1 VAIAT
6 LPVSPHVPDI
16 AGHDTRAGS
25 SHSRTANRQAGAPI
39 DKVTMKTTITSTA
52 AALAAL
58 AVTASAGAAGTNTH
72 WEYQGKTGAAH
83 WGELAPDFSACRQ
96 GKAQSPIDIRMPKA
110 GTPAPIGFAYHGS
123 SADIVN
129 NGHTV
134 QVDLADAGGI
144 DVAGTTYRLVQFH
157 FHTPS
162 EEAVNGKRY
171 PLVAHLVHKSD
182 AGELAVVA
190 VLFKQ
195 GRDNAAL
202 APVFAGMPAAA
213 GEKRE
218 AVTEFD
224 AASLLPAQHGY
235 YGYTGS
241 LTTPPCSEG
250 VRWHILK
257 QPVEVSAAQLAA
269 FRKLYRMN
277 ARPVQPLNGRTVVI
291 NR

>member
-1 VAIAT
+1 MK
-6 LPVSPHVPDI
+6 S
-16 AGHDTRAGS
+16 
-25 SHSRTANRQAGAPI
+25 
-39 DKVTMKTTITSTA
+39 KVKLALTVI
-52 AALAAL
+52 AALAA
-58 AVTASAGAAGTNTH
+58 TASAGAADTRPH
-72 WEYQGKTGAAH
+72 WEYQGKAGAAH
-83 WGELAPDFSACRQ
+83 WGELAPDFAACGR
-96 GKAQSPIDIRMPKA
+96 GKAQSPIDIRAPRA
-110 GTPAPIGFAYHGS
+110 GAASPIGFAYRAS

-134 QVDLADAGGI
+134 QVDLADGGDI

-162 EEAVNGKRY
+162 EEAVNGRRY
-171 PLVAHLVHKSD
+171 PLVAHLVHRSD

-190 VLFKQ
+190 VLFKR

-202 APVFAGMPAAA
+202 GPVFAGMPATA
-213 GEKRE
+213 GEKR
-218 AVTEFD
+218 AATAEFD
-224 AASLLPAQHGY
+224 AAALLPERRGY

-257 QPVEVSAAQLAA
+257 EPVEVSSAQLAA

-277 ARPVQPLNGRTVVI
+277 ARPVQPLNGRVVEVTQ
-291 NR
+291 

>member
-1 VAIAT
+1 MKLAIA
-6 LPVSPHVPDI
+6 P
-16 AGHDTRAGS
+16 
-25 SHSRTANRQAGAPI
+25 
-39 DKVTMKTTITSTA
+39 
-52 AALAAL
+52 LAAL
-58 AVTASAGAAGTNTH
+58 AVAAGAGAAGNSTH
-72 WEYQGKTGAAH
+72 WEYQGKAGAEH
-83 WGELAPDFSACRQ
+83 WGELAPEFSACRE
-96 GKAQSPIDIRMPKA
+96 GKAQSPVNIRAHRA
-110 GTPAPIGFAYHGS
+110 GTSAPIGFGYRAG

-134 QVDLADAGGI
+134 QVDLADGGGI
-144 DVAGTTYRLVQFH
+144 EVAGTRYRLVQFH

-162 EEAVNGKRY
+162 EEAINGRRY
-171 PLVAHLVHKSD
+171 PLVAHLVHKND

-190 VLFKQ
+190 VLFRK

-213 GEKRE
+213 GEKR
-218 AVTEFD
+218 AAGVEFD
-224 AASLLPAQHGY
+224 PATLLPARRSY

-257 QPVEVSAAQLAA
+257 QPVEVSPAQLAA

-277 ARPVQPLNGRTVVI
+277 ARPVQPLNGREVVV
-291 NR
+291 NP

>member
-1 VAIAT
+1 MK
-6 LPVSPHVPDI
+6 
-16 AGHDTRAGS
+16 
-25 SHSRTANRQAGAPI
+25 SRI
-39 DKVTMKTTITSTA
+39 KLVA
-52 AALAAL
+52 AALAAS
-58 AVTASAGAAGTNTH
+58 AVAASAGAASTNAH
-72 WEYQGKTGAAH
+72 WDYQGKAGAEH
-83 WGELAPDFSACRQ
+83 WGELAPDFAACAK
-96 GKAQSPIDIRMPKA
+96 GKAQSPVDIRAPKA
-110 GTPAPIGFAYHGS
+110 GTSAPIGFGYHAS

-144 DVAGTTYRLVQFH
+144 DLAGVTYRLVQFH

-171 PLVAHLVHKSD
+171 PLVAHLVHKND

-190 VLFKQ
+190 VLFKR

-213 GEKRE
+213 GEKR
-218 AVTEFD
+218 AAAAEFD
-224 AASLLPAQHGY
+224 PASLLPVQHGY

-257 QPVEVSAAQLAA
+257 EPVEVSPAQLAA
-269 FRKLYRMN
+269 FRKLYKMN
-277 ARPVQPLNGRTVVI
+277 ARPVQPLNGRVVVAH
-291 NR
+291 

>member
-1 VAIAT
+1 MKAKINLTVA
-6 LPVSPHVPDI
+6 
-16 AGHDTRAGS
+16 
-25 SHSRTANRQAGAPI
+25 
-39 DKVTMKTTITSTA
+39 A

-58 AVTASAGAAGTNTH
+58 AAAASVQAAGSGAR
-72 WEYQGKTGAAH
+72 WEYQGKAGAAH
-83 WGELAPDFSACRQ
+83 WGELASDFSACRQ
-96 GKAQSPIDIRMPKA
+96 GKAQSPVDIRATRP
-110 GTPAPIGFAYHGS
+110 GTPAPIGFGYRAS
-123 SADIVN
+123 AADIVN

-134 QVDLADAGGI
+134 QVDLADGGGI
-144 DVAGTTYRLVQFH
+144 DVAGLNYRLVQFH

-171 PLVAHLVHKSD
+171 PLVAHLVHKND

-190 VLFKQ
+190 VLFKR

-202 APVFAGMPAAA
+202 APVFASLPATA
-213 GEKRE
+213 GEKRT
-218 AVTEFD
+218 AGTEFD
-224 AASLLPAQHGY
+224 AAALLPEQRGY
-235 YGYTGS
+235 YGYMGS

-257 QPVEVSAAQLAA
+257 QPVEVSSSQLAA

-277 ARPVQPLNGRTVVI
+277 ARPVQPLNGRVIVV

>member
-1 VAIAT
+1 MKAKMN
-6 LPVSPHVPDI
+6 L
-16 AGHDTRAGS
+16 
-25 SHSRTANRQAGAPI
+25 TAA
-39 DKVTMKTTITSTA
+39 A

-58 AVTASAGAAGTNTH
+58 AVTASVQAAASGAR
-72 WEYQGKTGAAH
+72 WEYQGKAGAAH

-96 GKAQSPIDIRMPKA
+96 GKAQSPVDIRATRA
-110 GTPAPIGFAYHGS
+110 GTPTPIGFGYRAS
-123 SADIVN
+123 AADIVN

-134 QVDLADAGGI
+134 QVDLADGGGI
-144 DVAGTTYRLVQFH
+144 DVAGSNYRLVQFH

-171 PLVAHLVHKSD
+171 PLVAHLVHKND

-190 VLFKQ
+190 VLFKR

-202 APVFAGMPAAA
+202 APVFASLPATA
-213 GEKRE
+213 GEKR
-218 AVTEFD
+218 AAGAEFD
-224 AASLLPAQHGY
+224 AGSLLPAQRAY
-235 YGYTGS
+235 YGYMGS

-257 QPVEVSAAQLAA
+257 QPVEVSASQLAA

-277 ARPVQPLNGRTVVI
+277 ARPVQPLNGRVVVV

>member
-1 VAIAT
+1 MKAT
-6 LPVSPHVPDI
+6 VKL
-16 AGHDTRAGS
+16 
-25 SHSRTANRQAGAPI
+25 
-39 DKVTMKTTITSTA
+39 VT

-58 AVTASAGAAGTNTH
+58 AVTTGAGAAGTGAR
-72 WEYQGKTGAAH
+72 WEYQGKAGAAH

-96 GKAQSPIDIRMPKA
+96 GKAQSPVKIRA
-110 GTPAPIGFAYHGS
+110 ARTGTHAPIGFGYHAS

-144 DVAGTTYRLVQFH
+144 DVAGVTYRLVQFH

-162 EEAVNGKRY
+162 EEIIDDRRY

-190 VLFKQ
+190 VLFRQ

-202 APVFAGMPAAA
+202 ASVFANMPATAGGRRAA
-213 GEKRE
+213 G
-218 AVTEFD
+218 ADFD
-224 AASLLPAQHGY
+224 PAALLPARRGY

-257 QPVEVSAAQLAA
+257 QPVEVSPVQLAA
-269 FRKLYRMN
+269 FRRLYRMN
-277 ARPVQPLNGRTVVI
+277 ARPVQPLNGRVVVV
-291 NR
+291 NP

>member
-1 VAIAT
+1 MN
-6 LPVSPHVPDI
+6 
-16 AGHDTRAGS
+16 
-25 SHSRTANRQAGAPI
+25 SRVKLVRLI
-39 DKVTMKTTITSTA
+39 
-52 AALAAL
+52 AALAAS
-58 AVTASAGAAGTNTH
+58 AVTASVAAADTSAR
-72 WEYQGKTGAAH
+72 WEYRGKAGAAH

-96 GKAQSPIDIRMPKA
+96 GRAQSPVDIRA
-110 GTPAPIGFAYHGS
+110 SRTSRTGTSAPIGFGYRAG
-123 SADIVN
+123 SADFVN

-134 QVDLADAGGI
+134 QVDLQDGGSI
-144 DVAGTTYRLVQFH
+144 DVAGASYRLVQFH

-162 EEAVNGKRY
+162 EEAVNGRRY
-171 PLVAHLVHKSD
+171 PLVAHLVHKND

-190 VLFKQ
+190 VLFRQ

-202 APVFAGMPAAA
+202 APVFANMPARA
-213 GEKRE
+213 GEKR
-218 AVTEFD
+218 AAGADFD
-224 AASLLPAQHGY
+224 PASLLPARRGY

-277 ARPVQPLNGRTVVI
+277 ARPVQPLNGRVVMA
-291 NR
+291 NP